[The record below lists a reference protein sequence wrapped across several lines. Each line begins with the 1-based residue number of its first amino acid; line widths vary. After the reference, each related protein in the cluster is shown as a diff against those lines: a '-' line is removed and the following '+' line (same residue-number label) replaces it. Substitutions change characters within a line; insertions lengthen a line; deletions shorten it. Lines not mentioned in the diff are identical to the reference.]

1 MRSCSDACP
10 MYTLPKAS
18 SCPDTHWLSTL
29 TDPEITAL
37 SVSSMVLPSVRVS
50 LPAMRSFR
58 VGERIAARYSFG
70 TSYIFVVYPFCFKAA
85 EHRKPPPFKT
95 RSS

>member
-1 MRSCSDACP
+1 

-29 TDPEITAL
+29 TDPEMTAL

-58 VGERIAARYSFG
+58 VGERMAARYSFG
-70 TSYIFVVYPFCFKAA
+70 TSYIFVVILSVLRRRLPVFRHHA
-85 EHRKPPPFKT
+85 R
-95 RSS
+95 